1 MKEKIFIGCGFIDSQ
16 LLWVLPLISGYA
28 KKKKLAQ
35 LFFIK
40 KFQTK

>member
-28 KKKKLAQ
+28 KKKKIRTII
-35 LFFIK
+35 FHK
-40 KFQTK
+40 KF